1 MICHIAHKH
10 DFLHLENKFKRQR
23 KQKKNMLMSNVHL
36 LEID

>member
-23 KQKKNMLMSNVHL
+23 KQKKDVN
-36 LEID
+36 E